1 MSFVFIPHN
10 SNRVQFNSR
19 LTMDN
24 VRLPPPTGT
33 SQSALRRLKLYHE
46 DYDRYAKERQK
57 DIDRKAA
64 KMAPLKEF
72 WETGTRQAKA
82 DKIVYRAKKRL
93 VLYKETD

>member
-1 MSFVFIPHN
+1 MESK
-10 SNRVQFNSR
+10 
-19 LTMDN
+19 
-24 VRLPPPTGT
+24 RLPPPGGK
-33 SQSALRRLKLYHE
+33 SESALRRLQMYHE

-82 DKIVYRAKKRL
+82 DKKVYRAKMRL